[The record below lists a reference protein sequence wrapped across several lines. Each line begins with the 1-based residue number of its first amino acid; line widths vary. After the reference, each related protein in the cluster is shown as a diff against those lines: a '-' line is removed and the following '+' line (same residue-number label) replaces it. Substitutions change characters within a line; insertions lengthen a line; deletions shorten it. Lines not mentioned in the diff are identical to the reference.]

1 MGGVAVDGTQ
11 NSITIINLIQR
22 LHELGQIYQVQQ
34 TLGARMVQISTK
46 NKEEGAS
53 NLKLPFLFFFI
64 CKIFKMIMFKTNPN
78 LLCVKLFF

>member
-1 MGGVAVDGTQ
+1 VEVGDVVVGGTQ
-11 NSITIINLIQR
+11 NSITNINLSPR

-53 NLKLPFLFFFI
+53 NLKLPFLFLFI
-64 CKIFKMIMFKTNPN
+64 CKKFKMIMF
-78 LLCVKLFF
+78 